1 MNKILAI
8 ALNELKIQLRQPATL
23 VFMLLVPAALIFAV
37 ALANG
42 ATFGDDA
49 NAPAPVL
56 RITVDILDLDQS
68 ATSDTLIQAIRG
80 VNPALVLCPMDAGM
94 IAGDETVSC
103 RLGDDAIL
111 TDGMAQVRAVDGVSA
126 GYLVIPQGFGQGLQN
141 AAAQVLMFRASD
153 ALEASSSAAYT
164 AIQAAANRVAG
175 AAVANR
181 VGRQI
186 DADLFSSRGDYAA
199 QVEAESAALWA
210 SNPVRI
216 DYTETAP
223 DAAGS
228 GTPTEPGFQQSVPG
242 MGTMY
247 VLFTVMAGVS
257 ILVQERKS
265 WTLQRIGTMPV
276 TASQVIMGKMLA
288 RITLGMIQFAFA
300 FAIGL
305 GFGAIFGVSFGNSI
319 PALILVMLAFTFCI
333 SALTLLLATF
343 IQNDSQAGSISTLVA
358 LTLAPIGGAWWSL
371 ENEFIPEIM
380 RTIAQ
385 VSPVYWAM
393 DGFSAVIR
401 RGGGIAE
408 VLLPVGV
415 LLAIGAVLFAL
426 ATRRFRIV

>member
-1 MNKILAI
+1 
-8 ALNELKIQLRQPATL
+8 
-23 VFMLLVPAALIFAV
+23 
-37 ALANG
+37 
-42 ATFGDDA
+42 
-49 NAPAPVL
+49 
-56 RITVDILDLDQS
+56 
-68 ATSDTLIQAIRG
+68 
-80 VNPALVLCPMDAGM
+80 
-94 IAGDETVSC
+94 
-103 RLGDDAIL
+103 
-111 TDGMAQVRAVDGVSA
+111 
-126 GYLVIPQGFGQGLQN
+126 
-141 AAAQVLMFRASD
+141 
-153 ALEASSSAAYT
+153 
-164 AIQAAANRVAG
+164 
-175 AAVANR
+175 
-181 VGRQI
+181 
-186 DADLFSSRGDYAA
+186 
-199 QVEAESAALWA
+199 
-210 SNPVRI
+210 
-216 DYTETAP
+216 
-223 DAAGS
+223 
-228 GTPTEPGFQQSVPG
+228 
-242 MGTMY
+242 MY